1 LIRDSDPELPAATQI
16 RLRSTRR
23 FQRVELLAAATETVN
38 PIASALA

>member
-1 LIRDSDPELPAATQI
+1 VAKQI

-23 FQRVELLAAATETVN
+23 FQPVELLAAAMETVN

>member
-1 LIRDSDPELPAATQI
+1 LIRDNDTELPAPTQI
-16 RLRSTRR
+16 RFQSTLR